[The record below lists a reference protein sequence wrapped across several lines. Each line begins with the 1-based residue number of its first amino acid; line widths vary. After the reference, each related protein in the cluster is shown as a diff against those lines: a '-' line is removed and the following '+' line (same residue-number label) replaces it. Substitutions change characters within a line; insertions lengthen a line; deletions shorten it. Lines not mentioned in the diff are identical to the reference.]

1 MKIATSYTPS
11 RPYVGN
17 IAIIGFA
24 KDVPLKNKF
33 IASLVAM
40 VFTVKGYNIIAGNV
54 LGTFGYAFG
63 AAKMMGGRTLAI
75 VDDDISSLP
84 RYIDQVLYIPS
95 VMKKHENVA
104 LLSSAA
110 IIIGGGD
117 KSLHLAREFIKQG
130 KPIIA
135 ITGTHGIVDSEVQP
149 LGIKVSRFFAAI
161 RYVTSK
167 LTY

>member
-75 VDDDISSLP
+75 VDDDIISISITVNYTLIM
-84 RYIDQVLYIPS
+84 Y
-95 VMKKHENVA
+95 
-104 LLSSAA
+104 
-110 IIIGGGD
+110 
-117 KSLHLAREFIKQG
+117 KSYHFNK
-130 KPIIA
+130 
-135 ITGTHGIVDSEVQP
+135 
-149 LGIKVSRFFAAI
+149 
-161 RYVTSK
+161 
-167 LTY
+167 

>member
-1 MKIATSYTPS
+1 MNLASSYRLN
-11 RPYVGN
+11 RPFVGN

-24 KDVPLKNKF
+24 KDVPLKNKL

-40 VFTVKGYNIIAGNV
+40 VFTAKGYNIIAGNV

-63 AAKMMGGRTLAI
+63 AAKMMGGRTMAI
-75 VDDDISSLP
+75 VDDDINSLP

-149 LGIKVSRFFAAI
+149 LGIKVSRFIASI
-161 RYVTSK
+161 QYITSK